1 MSEVS
6 QGRLP
11 IEEEGI
17 VAPEKREQP
26 GAQERPMND
35 EEDRDE
41 SLDDTF
47 PASDPVPPK
56 QIDGPNN

>member
-1 MSEVS
+1 M
-6 QGRLP
+6 
-11 IEEEGI
+11 
-17 VAPEKREQP
+17 APEKREQP